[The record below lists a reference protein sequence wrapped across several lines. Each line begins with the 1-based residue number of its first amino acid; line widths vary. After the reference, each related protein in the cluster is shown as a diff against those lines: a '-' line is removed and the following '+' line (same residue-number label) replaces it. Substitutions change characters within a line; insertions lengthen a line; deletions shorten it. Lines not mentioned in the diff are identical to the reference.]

1 MTAMIQ
7 GAVPPLDINVVPA
20 ELRNRQQWLVWRF
33 EPNKKKPEGKLLKV
47 PYYANGNRRH
57 GGQGDEKDRA
67 QLVTLDVAML
77 ALAAPRT
84 KAFTGIGFAFLPD
97 DGLIGVDID
106 KCIDR
111 ETGEISA
118 LAQEIITGCHSYT
131 EYSPSRTGVHIIVT
145 GQTKTFKSDAV
156 GVEVFCSSQYFTFTT
171 QSYLSDV
178 PTSLTPISDEM
189 LARLRVIVKGD
200 VAETSH
206 QALPPRPLVDGNNDL
221 ARLESALIYVSPEG
235 YDQWVKVGMAIYNS
249 LGDGGFRLWD
259 YWSAKSGKYSG
270 TEECQSK
277 WKSFGGRDIQI
288 TIATVFKWAID
299 GGWKAPRSLM
309 ATPVKARP
317 SSPTPSIE
325 DTASPSPPLP
335 LVEERTDLSSAA
347 QEPREEEIGLAA
359 VETAE
364 IEVAEERDAPDLA
377 TAAQSLIDATTNDEV
392 VGFLPLQWALDHCA
406 LVRGTTDVWDSLNR
420 LRFKKSAFVGM
431 VGKDTAK
438 AWESHAERKM
448 ITLAVSA
455 EEGAE
460 SSGEGGGGDDKK
472 KKTKKVYGDDFW
484 DKVERLNDS
493 FALIYGLDEVWDGE
507 ARRLLKINPLRL
519 AFGNDAIKFWL
530 NNPER
535 KLIPMDKVV
544 FDPTMKSDPETTVN
558 LFNGFGME
566 PKAGEYNLI
575 LELLFHLCGEDSEV
589 FSWVLCWLAYPLQNP
604 GAKMATSII
613 MHGDEGSGKN
623 LFFEKCIAQI
633 YGEYGGIIGNAEIE
647 SQFNEWASKKLFV
660 VCDEVVTKSEL
671 RQLKGRL
678 KAMVSNPT
686 ININPKNLAGRSE
699 ANHMNFGFL
708 SNELQPLA
716 LDKTDR
722 RYMVIWTPEKQSEA
736 YYAEVAKQ
744 MFSGGN
750 EAFYHFLLNFD
761 VGTFNEHT
769 KPLMTKAKQ
778 DLIDLGLSPPERFY
792 REWAEGLLP
801 LPFVCCA
808 SMQLYAAFCRWS
820 YLNGERF
827 PATQTM
833 FGRTIKRIGFGNIS
847 TCAVKYD
854 LLSDVRQRTVYLVGD
869 QPQDKTRE
877 KWVEDASN
885 IFEKNLQK
893 YRHVFDHV
901 DSKPST

>member
-1 MTAMIQ
+1 MTLSIDVIP
-7 GAVPPLDINVVPA
+7 G
-20 ELRNRQQWLVWRF
+20 ELRDRPQWLVWRF
-33 EPNKKKPEGKLLKV
+33 EPNKKKPDGKPLKV

-57 GGQGDEKDRA
+57 GAQGDEKDRS
-67 QLVTLDVAML
+67 QLVTLEVVL
-77 ALAAPRT
+77 SALAAPRAR
-84 KAFTGIGFAFLPD
+84 AFTGIGFAFLPD
-97 DGLIGVDID
+97 DGLIGIDID
-106 KCIDR
+106 KCIDP
-111 ETGEISA
+111 ETGEISPIA
-118 LAQEIITGCHSYT
+118 DEIINGCNSYT
-131 EYSPSRTGVHIIVT
+131 EYSPSRTGVHIIVAGHT
-145 GQTKTFKSDAV
+145 RTFKSDEV

-171 QSYLSDV
+171 QSYLSDLPCEIATITNV
-178 PTSLTPISDEM
+178 M
-189 LARLRVIVKGD
+189 LERLRVIVKGERSKSAD
-200 VAETSH
+200 RTA
-206 QALPPRPLVDGNNDL
+206 PPRPLVDGNNDL
-221 ARLESALIYVSPEG
+221 ARLEAALVHVSPEG
-235 YDQWVKVGMAIYNS
+235 YDTWFKVGMAIYNS
-249 LGDGGFRLWD
+249 LGESGFRLWD
-259 YWSAKSGKYSG
+259 YWSSKSAKYGG
-270 TEECQSK
+270 TGECQDK

-288 TIATVFKWAID
+288 TIATVFKLAID
-299 GGWKAPRSLM
+299 GGWKPPRSL
-309 ATPVKARP
+309 V
-317 SSPTPSIE
+317 PTPIKPRSYSH
-325 DTASPSPPLP
+325 SPAPSDSGSDLPEPPLP
-335 LVEERTDLSSAA
+335 LVEEQKDLSSAA
-347 QEPREEEIGLAA
+347 QEPRDGEIELAA

-364 IEVAEERDAPDLA
+364 IHVAEEKNAVA
-377 TAAQSLIDATTNDEV
+377 FAAAVTAVIEADKEEEI

-438 AWESHAERKM
+438 AWDSHVERKM
-448 ITLAVSA
+448 LTLAAPV
-455 EEGAE
+455 EEDAQ

-544 FDPTMKSDPETTVN
+544 FDPTMKSDTETTVN
-558 LFNGFGME
+558 LFNGFGMD

-575 LELLFHLCGEDSEV
+575 LELLFHLCGEDDEV
-589 FSWVLCWLAYPLQNP
+589 FSWVLCWLAYPLQHP

-633 YGEYGGIIGNAEIE
+633 YGEYGGIIGNLEIE

-660 VCDEVVTKSEL
+660 VCDEVVSKSEL

-686 ININPKNLAGRSE
+686 ININPKNLTSRSE

-708 SNELQPLA
+708 SNELQPLI

-722 RYMVIWTPEKQSEA
+722 RYMVIWTPAKQSEE
-736 YYAEVAKQ
+736 YYTEVARQ

-801 LPFVCCA
+801 LPFVCCS

-833 FGRTIKRIGFGNIS
+833 FGRTIKRIGFGTIS

-869 QPQDKTRE
+869 IPQEKTRE
-877 KWVEDASN
+877 KWVEDASDS
-885 IFEKNLQK
+885 FEKCLQK